1 MRLDELSFIV
11 RLEQRTTEN
20 SSSRRIIHL
29 VPVFI
34 FISNNQANIKCLP
47 RLVQTDD
54 AASSIKTANDSFLFL
69 FLFFFCSTKTRDVP
83 QRRVELQI
91 LDSIRSFPA
100 PSPVIPALST
110 VEPRNKCDRWE
121 ANNYTPVFSDGIA
134 NED

>member
-1 MRLDELSFIV
+1 MRQDEISSIV
-11 RLEQRTTEN
+11 RLDQSTTEN

-34 FISNNQANIKCLP
+34 LETNNLANIKCLP
-47 RLVQTDD
+47 RFVQTDD
-54 AASSIKTANDSFLFL
+54 AASSIKTANDSFV
-69 FLFFFCSTKTRDVP
+69 CSTKTRDVP
-83 QRRVELQI
+83 QRRRELQI

-110 VEPRNKCDRWE
+110 AEARNKCDGWE
-121 ANNYTPVFSDGIA
+121 ANYYTPVFSDGIA